1 MKLEEISATTH
12 KSNIG
17 AHHEPVKFK
26 WHFYIEFSE
35 HPV

>member
-1 MKLEEISATTH
+1 MFEQGILMKLEEISATTH

-26 WHFYIEFSE
+26 
-35 HPV
+35 